1 MPIRDGIR
9 QEIDDA
15 EERLAK
21 IRADQ
26 AEQKLKAAQ
35 AARRLQLKEARE
47 QMKVDSKQ
55 AFIYRQAE
63 TQQDIYLGRVLRAWL
78 SPSGGASDQLRARAV
93 KDLRAFVAEDERRG
107 GALNPLLA
115 VLDTPPAS

>member
-26 AEQKLKAAQ
+26 AEQKRKAAA

-63 TQQDIYLGRVLRAWL
+63 TQQNIYLGRILRGIVAK
-78 SPSGGASDQLRARAV
+78 PGSDQLRAHVV
-93 KDLRAFVAEDERRG
+93 KGLKDFIQEDEKRA
-107 GALNPLLA
+107 GALSPLLA
-115 VLDTPPAS
+115 EIQNPSPA